1 MFSAKHI
8 ISSAVLCAQGLVLGN
23 FFFIGELSLQFL
35 QTFCIYNELGL
46 CVLCLLFIK
55 F

>member
-8 ISSAVLCAQGLVLGN
+8 ISSAVLCAQGLVLGD
-23 FFFIGELSLQFL
+23 FFNRRTFFAIL
-35 QTFCIYNELGL
+35 QTFCIYNELSL